1 MLIMKKNNLIQKI
14 FIVILSFFV
23 MIIFALTLRG
33 LPGNPSI
40 EDLKT
45 ARWKFDGPLE
55 LSPERGRFALV
66 YSIVEN
72 KSLYFSPE
80 LARMTVPDLAIS
92 ELGNYVS
99 LFAPGVSFLVL
110 PGYYIGKL
118 LGAAQVGTYALIAFF
133 AFLNFLL
140 ILNIAIKF
148 GASRWASFIGALTF
162 SFATPAFAYGVNLYQ
177 HHISVFL
184 LLFSLYMIVKYNN
197 YFSLSLVW
205 LACVASV
212 VIDNPNFF
220 LMFPIGLYALFQLG
234 KKIKFAHGEGKIAG
248 AILKSLVTF
257 VAIVPPL
264 MFFLWYNEAA
274 YGDPLQLPGTL
285 PSVTLIDENNKPLD
299 ESFDEKGVKQENQST
314 KEKTA
319 VGFFQTRNLYNGFYE
334 HFVSKDRGMIYFTP
348 VILLGILGLI
358 FLYRHNSNIASLFI
372 AVVGVN
378 ILLYSM
384 WGDPYG
390 GWAFGSRYLIPSYA
404 ILSIGI
410 ALIFSQYYRKW
421 IFLIVFVALFAY
433 SAWVNTLG
441 AITTSTI
448 PTKGEVLL
456 LEEKTGH
463 EEKYTFMRSWE
474 FLNKKYS
481 DIGSKSFAYQVFFK
495 KYLEAREYFFAVYG
509 MILMILILGGIGL
522 FRENYNK
529 RINKNYEN

>member
-1 MLIMKKNNLIQKI
+1 MNNLIQKI
-14 FIVILSFFV
+14 IIVSMLFLV
-23 MIIFALTLRG
+23 LVVFALALRG
-33 LPGNPSI
+33 LPGNPSA

-66 YSIVEN
+66 YSIMEDR
-72 KSLYFSPE
+72 SLYFSPE
-80 LARMTVPDLAIS
+80 IARMTVPDLAVS
-92 ELGNYVS
+92 KFGNFVS

-110 PGYYIGKL
+110 PGYFIGKFW
-118 LGAAQVGTYALIAFF
+118 GAAQIGTYAMIALF
-133 AFLNFLL
+133 AFLNFIL
-140 ILNIAIKF
+140 IFGISIKF
-148 GASRWASFIGALTF
+148 GASKWASFIGALTF
-162 SFATPAFAYGVNLYQ
+162 SFATPAFAYSVNLYQ

-184 LLFSLYMIVKYNN
+184 LLFSLYMIIRYNN

-205 LACVASV
+205 FACVSSV

-220 LMFPIGLYALFQLG
+220 LMFPIGIFSFFRLW
-234 KKIKFAHGEGKIAG
+234 KKINAASKNKELTG
-248 AILKSLVTF
+248 AILKSLITLA
-257 VAIVPPL
+257 AILPPL
-264 MFFLWYNEAA
+264 IFFIWYNKAA

-285 PSVTLIDENNKPLD
+285 PSVTSIDENNKPLN
-299 ESFDEKGVKQENQST
+299 ESFDEQGVKQENQST

-319 VGFFQTRNLYNGFYE
+319 IGFFQTRNLYNGFYE
-334 HFVSKDRGMIYFTP
+334 HFVSRDRGIIYFTP
-348 VILLGILGLI
+348 VILLGIFGLI
-358 FLYRHNSNIASLFI
+358 LLYRYDPNITSLLV
-372 AVVGVN
+372 AVLGVN

-390 GWAFGSRYLIPSYA
+390 GWAFGSRYLIPAYA

-410 ALIFSQYYRKW
+410 ASVLSRYCKKW
-421 IFLIVFVALFAY
+421 IFLIVFIALFAY

-441 AITTSTI
+441 AVTTSTI

-463 EEKYTFMRSWE
+463 EEKYNFMRSWE

-481 DIGSKSFAYQVFFK
+481 DIGSKSFAYQVFFQK
-495 KYLEAREYFFAVYG
+495 HLEAKEYFFGVYG
-509 MILMILILGGIGL
+509 MVLLIFFLGGVAL

-529 RINKNYEN
+529 RINKNYEQ